1 MTDLDGRVALVT
13 GGARGQGRSHAV
25 TLADAGADIVLLDNC
40 DSETEGQ
47 PYPGASE
54 TDLAETTALVQGKGR
69 KCLSFRRDVR
79 SRADVQEVVSEAV
92 SALGRIDILCANAGI
107 TGHYARLADVAPHHW
122 NEVIETNLTGVF
134 NSMSAVL
141 PHMIERRYGR
151 IIATSSMAGRA
162 GYAHVAPY
170 SASKWGIIGL
180 VKTAAN
186 DYARDGI
193 TVNAV
198 CPTTVNTTMI
208 EHQGADEFICPD
220 IPNPTR
226 QQVLDRMSMM
236 HPIGIPY
243 IEPIDVSRV
252 VLFLASDD
260 ARFLSGEVFTVS
272 AASSA
277 MNLG

>member
-1 MTDLDGRVALVT
+1 
-13 GGARGQGRSHAV
+13 V
-25 TLADAGADIVLLDNC
+25 TLASAGADIVLLDNC
-40 DSETEGQ
+40 DNESEGL
-47 PYPGASE
+47 PYLGASE
-54 TDLAETTALVQGKGR
+54 SDLIETTAMIQDKGR
-69 KCLSFRRDVR
+69 KCLAIRGDVR
-79 SRADVQEVVSEAV
+79 NRSDVANAV
-92 SALGRIDILCANAGI
+92 AETVAAFGHLDILCANAGI
-107 TGHYARLADVAPHHW
+107 SNHYAKIADIEPQHW
-122 NEVIETNLTGVF
+122 DDVVETNLTGVF

-141 PHMIERRYGR
+141 PHMVERRYGR

-186 DYARDGI
+186 EYAREGI

-198 CPTTVNTTMI
+198 CPTTVNTKMI
-208 EHQGADEFICPD
+208 EHDGLDGFICPD

-236 HPIGIPY
+236 HPMGVPY

-252 VLFLASDD
+252 VLFLASEE
-260 ARFLSGEVFTVS
+260 ARYMSGEVLTVS